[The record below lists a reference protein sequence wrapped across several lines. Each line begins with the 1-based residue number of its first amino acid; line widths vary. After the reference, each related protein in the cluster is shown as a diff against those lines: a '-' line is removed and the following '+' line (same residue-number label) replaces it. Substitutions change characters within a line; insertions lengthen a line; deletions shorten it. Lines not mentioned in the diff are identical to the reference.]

1 MESITMTTM
10 TQMNRVRSACPQ
22 ANPIRLAATRVWIQG
37 TTVSGVASDARG
49 VFGVK
54 VRPAFYAGHRFG
66 ATAPQTTVL
75 DTTTLNSTD
84 VVHLRTG
91 EPPV

>member
-1 MESITMTTM
+1 MESITTTIA
-10 TQMNRVRSACPQ
+10 TQISGVGSVRPQ
-22 ANPIRLAATRVWIQG
+22 TNPIRLAATGDWTQG
-37 TTVSGVASDARG
+37 TRVSTVGSDVRG

-54 VRPAFYAGHRFG
+54 VRQAFYAGHI
-66 ATAPQTTVL
+66 AAAAPQTTVL
-75 DTTTLNSTD
+75 DRMD

>member
-54 VRPAFYAGHRFG
+54 VRPAFYAGHI
-66 ATAPQTTVL
+66 AAAAPQTTVL
-75 DTTTLNSTD
+75 GTTTVNSTD
-84 VVHLRTG
+84 VVHLRSG

>member
-1 MESITMTTM
+1 MESITTTIA
-10 TQMNRVRSACPQ
+10 TQISGVGSVCPQ
-22 ANPIRLAATRVWIQG
+22 TNPIRLAATGAWSRGTRVS
-37 TTVSGVASDARG
+37 TVGSDARG

-54 VRPAFYAGHRFG
+54 VRPAFYAGRV
-66 ATAPQTTVL
+66 AAAAPQTTVL
-75 DTTTLNSTD
+75 NHMD

>member
-22 ANPIRLAATRVWIQG
+22 ANPIRLAATRVWTQG

-54 VRPAFYAGHRFG
+54 VRPAFYAGHI
-66 ATAPQTTVL
+66 AAAPQTTVL
-75 DTTTLNSTD
+75 DTVTTNSMD

>member
-1 MESITMTTM
+1 MESITMTTT
-10 TQMNRVRSACPQ
+10 TQISSVLSVCPQ

-49 VFGVK
+49 VFAVK
-54 VRPAFYAGHRFG
+54 VRPAPYAGRRFG
-66 ATAPQTTVL
+66 ATAPKTTVL
-75 DTTTLNSTD
+75 DHLD

>member
-1 MESITMTTM
+1 MESITMTTK
-10 TQMNRVRSACPQ
+10 TQISSVLSVCPQ

-54 VRPAFYAGHRFG
+54 VRPAFYAGHI
-66 ATAPQTTVL
+66 AAAAPQTTVL
-75 DTTTLNSTD
+75 GTTTVNSTD
-84 VVHLRTG
+84 VVHLRSG

>member
-37 TTVSGVASDARG
+37 TTVSGVASDVRG
-49 VFGVK
+49 VFAAT
-54 VRPAFYAGHRFG
+54 VRPAPYAGRRFG
-66 ATAPQTTVL
+66 ATAPKTTVL
-75 DTTTLNSTD
+75 DHMD
-84 VVHLRTG
+84 VVRLRTG

>member
-1 MESITMTTM
+1 MESITMTIA
-10 TQMNRVRSACPQ
+10 TQISGVGSVCPQ
-22 ANPIRLAATRVWIQG
+22 ANPIRLAATGASAQG
-37 TTVSGVASDARG
+37 TRVSTVASDARG

-54 VRPAFYAGHRFG
+54 VRPAFYAGRFG

-75 DTTTLNSTD
+75 THMD

>member
-22 ANPIRLAATRVWIQG
+22 ANPIRLAATRGWMQG

-49 VFGVK
+49 VFAVT
-54 VRPAFYAGHRFG
+54 VRPAFHAGRRFG
-66 ATAPQTTVL
+66 ATAPKTTVL
-75 DTTTLNSTD
+75 DHMD
-84 VVHLRTG
+84 VVPLRTG